1 MSLRARLLLAVGAV
15 ALIALIA
22 ADVATYSAFRSFL
35 FHQVDVSL
43 ETAHPPLEQALN
55 SGQSLDVGTV
65 ARLAPGMFVE
75 VRGAAGENLGEVPA
89 FERGGQQVAPALPGH
104 LDVPQATQPGP
115 GEPAIYLTVGS
126 ATPGGPQF
134 RVRASALLGG
144 DQLILAA
151 PLTDTAGSLHRL
163 LLIEVAVTGGA
174 LAAAAVLGWWV
185 VRVGLRPLEEVE
197 RTADAIAE
205 GDMTRRVPEAQPSTE
220 VGRLARALN
229 AMLERIQDAF
239 RQRDRT
245 EAELR
250 RSEERLRRFV
260 ADASHELRTPLA
272 AVSAY
277 AELFERGARTQ
288 PEDLARVMAG
298 IRSET
303 GRMGLLVEDL
313 LLLARLDEGRPLERR
328 PVELVRVA
336 AEAVDAARTVDASWP
351 AQVVASE
358 PVDVTGDASRL
369 RQVIDNL
376 LANVRAHTPPGT
388 RTTVRVAREGSD
400 AVVEVAD
407 DGPGLSAEQAEK
419 AFERFYRGEVSRS
432 RQHGGA
438 GLGLSIV
445 AAIVGAHRGTVGVSD
460 TDGGGATFTIR
471 LPADRSGTAPAT
483 DNATDKATD
492 EEPSG
497 ITA

>member
-1 MSLRARLLLAVGAV
+1 
-15 ALIALIA
+15 
-22 ADVATYSAFRSFL
+22 
-35 FHQVDVSL
+35 
-43 ETAHPPLEQALN
+43 
-55 SGQSLDVGTV
+55 
-65 ARLAPGMFVE
+65 
-75 VRGAAGENLGEVPA
+75 
-89 FERGGQQVAPALPGH
+89 
-104 LDVPQATQPGP
+104 
-115 GEPAIYLTVGS
+115 
-126 ATPGGPQF
+126 
-134 RVRASALLGG
+134 
-144 DQLILAA
+144 
-151 PLTDTAGSLHRL
+151 
-163 LLIEVAVTGGA
+163 
-174 LAAAAVLGWWV
+174 V

-298 IRSET
+298 VRSET
-303 GRMGLLVEDL
+303 ARMGLLVEDL

-336 AEAVDAARTVDASWP
+336 AEAVDAARTVEPSWP

-358 PVDVTGDASRL
+358 PVDVIGDTSRL

-388 RTTVRVAREGSD
+388 STTVRVAREGSE

-407 DGPGLSAEQAEK
+407 NGPGLSAEQAEK

-445 AAIVGAHRGTVGVSD
+445 AAIVGAHRGTVGASD

-471 LPADRSGTAPAT
+471 LPADHSETAPAT
-483 DNATDKATD
+483 D
-492 EEPSG
+492 EEQSAV
-497 ITA
+497 TAEQAEPLSLPDGR

>member
-1 MSLRARLLLAVGAV
+1 VSLRARLLIAVGAV
-15 ALIALIA
+15 ALLALIA
-22 ADVATYSAFRSFL
+22 ADVATYSSFKSFL
-35 FHQVDVSL
+35 FNQVDTSL

-55 SGQSLDVGTV
+55 SGQTLDISTI

-75 VRGAAGENLGEVPA
+75 VRGSDGQNLFDVPA
-89 FERGGQQVAPALPGH
+89 FVRGGQQLSPALPAHINLAHSSG
-104 LDVPQATQPGP
+104 GP
-115 GEPAIYLTVGS
+115 DEPTTYLTVGS
-126 ATPGGPQF
+126 SSQGGPQF
-134 RVRASALLGG
+134 RVRASTLEGG

-163 LLIEVAVTGGA
+163 LLIELAVTGGA

-205 GDMTRRVPEAQPSTE
+205 GDLTRRVPEARPTTE

-239 RQRDRT
+239 KQRDRT

-260 ADASHELRTPLA
+260 ADASHELRTPLT

-277 AELFERGARTQ
+277 AELFDRGARAQ

-298 IRSET
+298 IRAET
-303 GRMGLLVEDL
+303 ARMGLLVEDL

-336 AEAVDAARTVDASWP
+336 AEAVDAAQTVDSSWP
-351 AQVVASE
+351 AQVVANE
-358 PVDVTGDASRL
+358 PVDVVGDSARL

-376 LANVRAHTPPGT
+376 LANVRAHTPAGT
-388 RTTVRVAREGSD
+388 RTTVRVARD
-400 AVVEVAD
+400 ASHAVIEVSD

-419 AFERFYRGEVSRS
+419 AFERFYRAEVSRS
-432 RQHGGA
+432 RQYGGA

-445 AAIVGAHRGTVGVSD
+445 AAIVAAHGGTVGVSN
-460 TDGGGATFTIR
+460 TSGGGATFTIR
-471 LPADRSGTAPAT
+471 LPADQGAT
-483 DNATDKATD
+483 SPESSVEQT
-492 EEPSG
+492 G
-497 ITA
+497 ITAPS

>member
-1 MSLRARLLLAVGAV
+1 VSLRARLLLAVGAV

-35 FHQVDVSL
+35 FNQVDVSL
-43 ETAHPPLEQALN
+43 ETAHPSLEQALD
-55 SGQSLDVGTV
+55 SGQTLDVGTV

-75 VRGAAGENLGEVPA
+75 VRGPAGENLGEVPA

-104 LDVPQATQPGP
+104 FDLPQITEPGP

-144 DQLILAA
+144 NQLILAA
-151 PLTDTAGSLHRL
+151 PLSDTAGSLHRL

-185 VRVGLRPLEEVE
+185 VRVGLRPLAEVE

-205 GDMTRRVPEAQPSTE
+205 GDLTRRVPEAQPSTE

-277 AELFERGARTQ
+277 AELFERGAHTQ

-298 IRSET
+298 VRSET
-303 GRMGLLVEDL
+303 ARMGLLVEDL

-336 AEAVDAARTVDASWP
+336 AEAVNAARTVDASWP
-351 AQVVASE
+351 AQVVASQ
-358 PVDVTGDASRL
+358 PVDVIGDASRL

-388 RTTVRVAREGSD
+388 RTTVRVAREGSE

-407 DGPGLSAEQAEK
+407 NGPGLNAEQAEK

-432 RQHGGA
+432 RQYGGA

-445 AAIVGAHRGTVGVSD
+445 AAIVGAHRGTVGASD
-460 TDGGGATFTIR
+460 TDGGGATFTVR
-471 LPADRSGTAPAT
+471 LPADQNGTAPAT
-483 DNATDKATD
+483 EK
-492 EEPSG
+492 EPSG
-497 ITA
+497 ITTGRQG

>member
-1 MSLRARLLLAVGAV
+1 MSLRARLLIAVGAV
-15 ALIALIA
+15 ALAALIA
-22 ADVATYSAFRSFL
+22 ADVATYSSFKSFL
-35 FHQVDVSL
+35 FNQVDASL

-75 VRGAAGENLGEVPA
+75 VRGPGAQNLGDVPA
-89 FERGGQQVAPALPGH
+89 FVRGGQQLSPALPAHINLG
-104 LDVPQATQPGP
+104 QPSGP
-115 GEPAIYLTVGS
+115 GEPTTYLTVGT
-126 ATPGGPQF
+126 ANQGGPQF
-134 RVRASALLGG
+134 RVRASALVGG

-163 LLIEVAVTGGA
+163 LLIELAVTGGA
-174 LAAAAVLGWWV
+174 LAAAAALGWWV
-185 VRVGLRPLEEVE
+185 VRVGLRPLEQVE
-197 RTADAIAE
+197 QTADAIAE
-205 GDMTRRVPEAQPSTE
+205 GDLTRRVPEARPTTE

-239 RQRDRT
+239 KQRDRT

-277 AELFERGARTQ
+277 AELFDRGASAQ
-288 PEDLARVMAG
+288 PDDLARVMAG
-298 IRSET
+298 VRSET
-303 GRMGLLVEDL
+303 ARMGLLVEDL

-336 AEAVDAARTVDASWP
+336 AEAVDAARTVDPSWP

-358 PVDVTGDASRL
+358 PIEVVGDAPRL

-376 LANVRAHTPPGT
+376 LANVRAHTPAGT
-388 RTTVRVAREGSD
+388 RSTVRVAREASD
-400 AVVEVAD
+400 AIVEVSD
-407 DGPGLSAEQAEK
+407 DGPGLSTEQAEK
-419 AFERFYRGEVSRS
+419 AFERFYRAEVSRS

-445 AAIVGAHRGTVGVSD
+445 AAIVAAHGGSVGVSE

-471 LPADRSGTAPAT
+471 LPTDPPGTAPEAGM
-483 DNATDKATD
+483 
-492 EEPSG
+492 EPSG
-497 ITA
+497 LSAPS

>member
-1 MSLRARLLLAVGAV
+1 VSLRARLLIAVGAV
-15 ALIALIA
+15 ALVALIA
-22 ADVATYSAFRSFL
+22 ADVATYSSFRSFL
-35 FHQVDVSL
+35 FNQVDQSL

-55 SGQSLDVGTV
+55 SGQALDVGTV

-75 VRGAAGENLGEVPA
+75 VRGPGGENLGAVPA
-89 FERGGQQVAPALPGH
+89 FERGGQQVAPSLPSHINVG
-104 LDVPQATQPGP
+104 QAQTGPGP
-115 GEPAIYLTVGS
+115 GEPATYLTVGP
-126 ATPGGPQF
+126 ATGGGPQF
-134 RVRASALLGG
+134 RVRASALVGG
-144 DQLILAA
+144 NQLILAA
-151 PLTDTAGSLHRL
+151 PLSDTSGSLHRL
-163 LLIEVAVTGGA
+163 LLIELAVTGGA

-185 VRVGLRPLEEVE
+185 VRVGLRPLEQVE

-205 GDMTRRVPEAQPSTE
+205 GDLTRRVPEARPTTE
-220 VGRLARALN
+220 VGRLSRAIN

-239 RQRDRT
+239 KQRDRT

-277 AELFERGARTQ
+277 AELFERGARAQ

-298 IRSET
+298 VRSET
-303 GRMGLLVEDL
+303 ARMGLLVEDL

-336 AEAVDAARTVDASWP
+336 AEAVDAARTVDSSWP
-351 AQVVASE
+351 AQLVASQ
-358 PVDVTGDASRL
+358 PVEVTGDSARL

-388 RTTVRVAREGSD
+388 RTAVRVAREGPE
-400 AVVEVAD
+400 AVVSVAD
-407 DGPGLSAEQAEK
+407 DGPGLSADQAEK
-419 AFERFYRGEVSRS
+419 AFERFYRAEVSRS
-432 RQHGGA
+432 RQYGGT

-445 AAIVGAHRGTVGVSD
+445 AAIVAAHGGTVGVSD
-460 TDGGGATFTIR
+460 TAGGGATFTIR
-471 LPADRSGTAPAT
+471 LPADQAGTSPAEG
-483 DNATDKATD
+483 K
-492 EEPSG
+492 EPSG
-497 ITA
+497 LSAPS

>member
-1 MSLRARLLLAVGAV
+1 VSLRARLLLAVGAV

-35 FHQVDVSL
+35 FNQVDVSL
-43 ETAHPPLEQALN
+43 QTAHPPLEQALN

-75 VRGAAGENLGEVPA
+75 VRGPSGENLGEVPA

-104 LDVPQATQPGP
+104 LDLPQTAPGPGEQGP
-115 GEPAIYLTVGS
+115 GEPAIFLTVGS

-134 RVRASALLGG
+134 RVRASSLLGG
-144 DQLILAA
+144 NQLILAA

-163 LLIEVAVTGGA
+163 LLIELAVTGGA
-174 LAAAAVLGWWV
+174 LVAAAVLGWWV
-185 VRVGLRPLEEVE
+185 VRVGLRPLAEVE

-205 GDMTRRVPEAQPSTE
+205 GNLTRRVPEAQPSTE

-288 PEDLARVMAG
+288 PEDLARLMAG
-298 IRSET
+298 VRSET
-303 GRMGLLVEDL
+303 ARMGLLVEDL

-336 AEAVDAARTVDASWP
+336 AEAVDSARTVDPSWP

-376 LANVRAHTPPGT
+376 LANVRAHTPAGT
-388 RTTVRVAREGSD
+388 PVAVALRRVDSRVELRVSD
-400 AVVEVAD
+400 S
-407 DGPGLSAEQAEK
+407 GPGLTEDEAAQV
-419 AFERFYRGEVSRS
+419 FERFYRLDRS
-432 RQHGGA
+432 RARASGGA

-445 AAIVGAHRGTVGVSD
+445 AAVAAAHGGEARAEPTP
-460 TDGGGATFTIR
+460 GGGATFIVSIPLSVR
-471 LPADRSGTAPAT
+471 APIVT
-483 DNATDKATD
+483 
-492 EEPSG
+492 P
-497 ITA
+497 

>member
-1 MSLRARLLLAVGAV
+1 VSLRARLLIAVGAV

-22 ADVATYSAFRSFL
+22 ADVATYSSFKSFL
-35 FHQVDVSL
+35 FNQVDASL

-55 SGQSLDVGTV
+55 SGQTLDVGTV

-75 VRGAAGENLGEVPA
+75 VRGPQSQNLGDVPA
-89 FERGGQQVAPALPGH
+89 FVRGGQQLAPALPAHINLAQSSG
-104 LDVPQATQPGP
+104 GP
-115 GEPAIYLTVGS
+115 GEPTTYLTVGS
-126 ATPGGPQF
+126 ASQGGPQF
-134 RVRASALLGG
+134 RVRASGLVGG
-144 DQLILAA
+144 NQLILAA

-163 LLIEVAVTGGA
+163 LLIELAVTGGA
-174 LAAAAVLGWWV
+174 LAAAAALGWWV

-205 GDMTRRVPEAQPSTE
+205 GDLTRRVPEARPTTE

-239 RQRDRT
+239 KQRDRT
-245 EAELR
+245 ETELR

-260 ADASHELRTPLA
+260 ADASHELRTPLT

-277 AELFERGARTQ
+277 AELFDRGARAQ

-298 IRSET
+298 IRAET
-303 GRMGLLVEDL
+303 ARMGLLVEDL

-336 AEAVDAARTVDASWP
+336 AEAVDAAQTVDSSWP
-351 AQVVASE
+351 AQVVANE
-358 PVDVTGDASRL
+358 PVDVVGDSARL

-376 LANVRAHTPPGT
+376 LANVRAHTPAGT
-388 RTTVRVAREGSD
+388 RTTVRVARDASD
-400 AVVEVAD
+400 AVVEVSD

-419 AFERFYRGEVSRS
+419 AFERFYRAEVSRS
-432 RQHGGA
+432 RQYGGA

-445 AAIVGAHRGTVGVSD
+445 AAIVAAHGGTVGVSE
-460 TDGGGATFTIR
+460 TSGGGATFTIR
-471 LPADRSGTAPAT
+471 LPADQTATVPT
-483 DNATDKATD
+483 QGM
-492 EEPSG
+492 EPSG
-497 ITA
+497 ISAPS

>member
-1 MSLRARLLLAVGAV
+1 VSLRARLLIAVGAV
-15 ALIALIA
+15 ALAALIA
-22 ADVATYSAFRSFL
+22 ADVATYSSFKSFL
-35 FHQVDVSL
+35 FNQVDTSL

-55 SGQSLDVGTV
+55 SGQTLDVGTV

-75 VRGAAGENLGEVPA
+75 VRGPEGQNLGDVPA
-89 FERGGQQVAPALPGH
+89 FVRGGQQLSPSLPSHINVG
-104 LDVPQATQPGP
+104 QSSGGP
-115 GEPAIYLTVGS
+115 GEPTTYLNVGS
-126 ATPGGPQF
+126 TNQGGPEF
-134 RVRASALLGG
+134 RVRASALVGG

-163 LLIEVAVTGGA
+163 LLIELAVTGGA
-174 LAAAAVLGWWV
+174 LAAAAALGWWV
-185 VRVGLRPLEEVE
+185 VRVGLRPLEQVE

-205 GDMTRRVPEAQPSTE
+205 GDLTRRVPEARPTTE

-239 RQRDRT
+239 KQRDQT

-272 AVSAY
+272 AVAAY
-277 AELFERGARTQ
+277 AELFDRGARAQ

-298 IRSET
+298 VRAET
-303 GRMGLLVEDL
+303 ARMGLLVEDL

-336 AEAVDAARTVDASWP
+336 AEAVDAAQTVDPSWP
-351 AQVVASE
+351 AQVVATE
-358 PVDVTGDASRL
+358 PVEVIGDAARL

-376 LANVRAHTPPGT
+376 LANVRAHTPAGT
-388 RTTVRVAREGSD
+388 RSTVRVAREASD
-400 AVVEVAD
+400 AIVEVSD
-407 DGPGLSAEQAEK
+407 DGPGLNAEQAEK
-419 AFERFYRGEVSRS
+419 AFERFYRAEMSRS

-445 AAIVGAHRGTVGVSD
+445 AAIVNAHGGSVGVSE

-471 LPADRSGTAPAT
+471 LPVDQTGSAP
-483 DNATDKATD
+483 KAGL
-492 EEPSG
+492 EPSG
-497 ITA
+497 IAAPS

>member
-1 MSLRARLLLAVGAV
+1 VSLRARLLLAVGAV

-35 FHQVDVSL
+35 FHQVDQSL

-55 SGQSLDVGTV
+55 SGQTLDVGTV

-75 VRGAAGENLGEVPA
+75 VRGPGGENLGAVPA

-104 LDVPQATQPGP
+104 IDVGQPSQGPGP
-115 GEPAIYLTVGS
+115 GEPATYLTVGS
-126 ATPGGPQF
+126 VTQGGPQF

-144 DQLILAA
+144 NQLVLAA
-151 PLTDTAGSLHRL
+151 PLTDTSGSLHRL
-163 LLIEVAVTGGA
+163 VLIELAVTGGA

-185 VRVGLRPLEEVE
+185 VRVGLRPLREVE

-205 GDMTRRVPEAQPSTE
+205 GDLTRRVPEAPPSTE

-239 RQRDRT
+239 RQRDKT

-298 IRSET
+298 VRSET
-303 GRMGLLVEDL
+303 ARMGLLVEDL

-328 PVELVRVA
+328 PVELVRVV
-336 AEAVDAARTVDASWP
+336 AEAVDAAQMVDASWP
-351 AQVVASE
+351 AQLVASE
-358 PVDVTGDASRL
+358 PVDVVGDPARL
-369 RQVIDNL
+369 RQVVDNL

-388 RTTVRVAREGSD
+388 RTTVRVAREGSE
-400 AVVEVAD
+400 AVVDVSD
-407 DGPGLSAEQAEK
+407 DGPGLNAEQAEK
-419 AFERFYRGEVSRS
+419 AFERFYRAEVSRS

-445 AAIVGAHRGTVGVSD
+445 AAIVAAHGGTVGVTD
-460 TDGGGATFTIR
+460 TEGGGATFTIR
-471 LPADRSGTAPAT
+471 LPTDQAGTAPA
-483 DNATDKATD
+483 DGK
-492 EEPSG
+492 EPSG
-497 ITA
+497 ISAPS

>member
-1 MSLRARLLLAVGAV
+1 VSLRARLLIAVGAV
-15 ALIALIA
+15 ALLALFA
-22 ADVATYSAFRSFL
+22 ADVATYSSFKSFL
-35 FHQVDVSL
+35 FNQVDSSL

-55 SGQSLDVGTV
+55 SGQALDVGTV

-75 VRGAAGENLGEVPA
+75 VRGSDGQNLGGVPA
-89 FERGGQQVAPALPGH
+89 FVRGGQQLSPALPGH
-104 LDVPQATQPGP
+104 INVGQSSGGP
-115 GEPAIYLTVGS
+115 GEPTTYLTVGS
-126 ATPGGPQF
+126 ASQGGPQF
-134 RVRASALLGG
+134 RVRASALVGG
-144 DQLILAA
+144 NQLILAA

-163 LLIEVAVTGGA
+163 LLIELAVTGGA
-174 LAAAAVLGWWV
+174 LAVAAVVGWWV
-185 VRVGLRPLEEVE
+185 VRVGLRPLEQVE

-205 GDMTRRVPEAQPSTE
+205 GDLTRRVPEARPTTE

-260 ADASHELRTPLA
+260 ADASHELRTPLT

-277 AELFERGARTQ
+277 AELFDRGARAQ

-303 GRMGLLVEDL
+303 ARMGLLVEDL

-336 AEAVDAARTVDASWP
+336 AEAVDAAQTVDSSWP

-358 PVDVTGDASRL
+358 PVDAVGDSARL

-376 LANVRAHTPPGT
+376 LANVRAHTPAGT
-388 RTTVRVAREGSD
+388 RTTVRVAKEASD
-400 AVVEVAD
+400 AIIEVSD
-407 DGPGLSAEQAEK
+407 DGPGLSVEQAEK
-419 AFERFYRGEVSRS
+419 AFERFYRAEVSRS
-432 RQHGGA
+432 RQYGGA

-445 AAIVGAHRGTVGVSD
+445 AAIVAAHGGSVGVSQ

-471 LPADRSGTAPAT
+471 LPVDQAGTAPQ
-483 DNATDKATD
+483 
-492 EEPSG
+492 EGMEPSG
-497 ITA
+497 LSAPS

>member
-1 MSLRARLLLAVGAV
+1 MSLRARLLIAVGAV
-15 ALIALIA
+15 ALVALIA
-22 ADVATYSAFRSFL
+22 ADVATYSSFRSFL
-35 FHQVDVSL
+35 LNQVDASL

-55 SGQSLDVGTV
+55 SGQTLDVGTV

-75 VRGAAGENLGEVPA
+75 VRGPGSQNLGDVPA
-89 FERGGQQVAPALPGH
+89 FVRGGQQLSPALPAHINVG
-104 LDVPQATQPGP
+104 QPSGGP
-115 GEPAIYLTVGS
+115 GEPATYLTVGS
-126 ATPGGPQF
+126 AGQGGPQF
-134 RVRASALLGG
+134 RVRASALVGG

-163 LLIEVAVTGGA
+163 LLIELAVTGGA
-174 LAAAAVLGWWV
+174 LAAAAALGWWV
-185 VRVGLRPLEEVE
+185 VRVGLRPLEQVE

-205 GDMTRRVPEAQPSTE
+205 GDLTRRVPEARPTTE

-239 RQRDRT
+239 KQRDRT

-260 ADASHELRTPLA
+260 ADVSHELRTPLT

-277 AELFERGARTQ
+277 AELFDRGARAQ
-288 PEDLARVMAG
+288 PEDLARVMTG
-298 IRSET
+298 IRAET
-303 GRMGLLVEDL
+303 ARMDLLVEDL

-336 AEAVDAARTVDASWP
+336 AEAVDAAQTVDSSWP

-358 PVDVTGDASRL
+358 PVDIVGDSARL

-376 LANVRAHTPPGT
+376 LANVRAHTPAGT
-388 RTTVRVAREGSD
+388 RTTVRVAREASD
-400 AVVEVAD
+400 AVVEVCD

-419 AFERFYRGEVSRS
+419 AFERFYRAEVSRS
-432 RQHGGA
+432 RQYGGA

-445 AAIVGAHRGTVGVSD
+445 AAIVAAHGGSVGVSE
-460 TDGGGATFTIR
+460 TEGGGATFTIR
-471 LPADRSGTAPAT
+471 LPADQSGAAP
-483 DNATDKATD
+483 KAGM
-492 EEPSG
+492 EPSG
-497 ITA
+497 LSAPS

>member
-1 MSLRARLLLAVGAV
+1 VSLRARLLIAVGAV
-15 ALIALIA
+15 ALVALIA
-22 ADVATYSAFRSFL
+22 ADVATYSSFRSFL
-35 FHQVDVSL
+35 LNQVDASL

-75 VRGAAGENLGEVPA
+75 LRGPGGQNLGDVPA
-89 FERGGQQVAPALPGH
+89 FVRGGQQLSPALPAHINVG
-104 LDVPQATQPGP
+104 PPSGGP
-115 GEPAIYLTVGS
+115 GEPTTYLTVG
-126 ATPGGPQF
+126 ATSSGGPEF
-134 RVRASALLGG
+134 RVRASALVGG

-151 PLTDTAGSLHRL
+151 PLTDTEGTLHRL
-163 LLIEVAVTGGA
+163 VLIELAVTGGA

-185 VRVGLRPLEEVE
+185 VRVGLRPLEQVE
-197 RTADAIAE
+197 QTADAIAE
-205 GDMTRRVPEAQPSTE
+205 GDLTRRVPEAQPKTE

-239 RQRDRT
+239 KQRDRT

-277 AELFERGARTQ
+277 AELFDRGASAQ

-298 IRSET
+298 VRAET
-303 GRMGLLVEDL
+303 ARMGLLVEDL

-328 PVELVRVA
+328 QVELVRVA
-336 AEAVDAARTVDASWP
+336 AEAVDAAQTVDSSWP

-358 PVDVTGDASRL
+358 PVEVIGDGARL

-376 LANVRAHTPPGT
+376 LANVRAHTPAGT
-388 RTTVRVAREGSD
+388 RSTVRVTREASD
-400 AVVEVAD
+400 AIIEVSD

-419 AFERFYRGEVSRS
+419 AFERFYRAEVSRS
-432 RQHGGA
+432 RQYGGA

-445 AAIVGAHRGTVGVSD
+445 AAIVAAHAGSVGVSE

-471 LPADRSGTAPAT
+471 LPTDQPGSAP
-483 DNATDKATD
+483 KAGM
-492 EEPSG
+492 EPSG
-497 ITA
+497 ISTPS

>member
-1 MSLRARLLLAVGAV
+1 VSLRARLLIAVGAV
-15 ALIALIA
+15 ALLALIA
-22 ADVATYSAFRSFL
+22 ADVATYSSFKSFL
-35 FHQVDVSL
+35 FDQVDSSL
-43 ETAHPPLEQALN
+43 ETAHPPLEQALD
-55 SGQSLDVGTV
+55 SGQPLDIGTV

-75 VRGAAGENLGEVPA
+75 VRGPGGENLFDVPA
-89 FERGGQQVAPALPGH
+89 FVRGGQQVTPSLPAHITLG
-104 LDVPQATQPGP
+104 QATGGPGP
-115 GEPAIYLTVGS
+115 DEPHTFLTVG
-126 ATPGGPQF
+126 ATTSGGPQF
-134 RVRASALLGG
+134 RVRASALVGG

-163 LLIEVAVTGGA
+163 LLIELAVTGGA
-174 LAAAAVLGWWV
+174 LAAAAALGWWV
-185 VRVGLRPLEEVE
+185 VRVGLRPLEQVE

-205 GDMTRRVPEAQPSTE
+205 GDLTRRVPEARPTTE

-239 RQRDRT
+239 KQRDRT

-260 ADASHELRTPLA
+260 ADASHELRTPLS

-277 AELFERGARTQ
+277 AELFDRGARAQ
-288 PEDLARVMAG
+288 PEDLARVMTG

-303 GRMGLLVEDL
+303 ARMGLLVEDL

-336 AEAVDAARTVDASWP
+336 ADAVDAAQTVDSSWP
-351 AQVVASE
+351 AQVIANE
-358 PVDVTGDASRL
+358 PVEVVGDSARL

-376 LANVRAHTPPGT
+376 LANVRAHTPAGT
-388 RTTVRVAREGSD
+388 RTTVSVARQASD
-400 AVVEVAD
+400 AVVEVSD

-419 AFERFYRGEVSRS
+419 AFERFYRAEVSRS
-432 RQHGGA
+432 RQYGGA

-445 AAIVGAHRGTVGVSD
+445 AAIVAAHGGSVGVSD
-460 TDGGGATFTIR
+460 TSGGGATFIIR
-471 LPADRSGTAPAT
+471 LPVDQSGTAP
-483 DNATDKATD
+483 K
-492 EEPSG
+492 EGMEPSG
-497 ITA
+497 ISASS